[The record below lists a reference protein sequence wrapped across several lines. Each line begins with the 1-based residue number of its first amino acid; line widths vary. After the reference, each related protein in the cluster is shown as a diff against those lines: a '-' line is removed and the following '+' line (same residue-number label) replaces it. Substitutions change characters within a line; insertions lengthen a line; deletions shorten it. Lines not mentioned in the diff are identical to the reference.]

1 MRYYYCSHCDVGA
14 DETQVGSRRVC
25 PFCERSLKLTATTIV
40 AHANKM
46 RERSGEIV
54 GSFIVGDVTL
64 EWAQDLANEDGS
76 IHIDQLMDLAHDQ
89 EKLDMIEFLLGVGLY
104 TDYVFLED

>member
-14 DETQVGSRRVC
+14 DETQVGSRRLC

-40 AHANKM
+40 AHANKK
-46 RERSGEIV
+46 RERSGEVV
-54 GSFIVGDVTL
+54 GSFVVNGETL
-64 EWAQDLANEDGS
+64 EWAKDLADEDGS
-76 IHIDQLMDLAHDQ
+76 IHVDTLMDLAHDQ
-89 EKLDMIEFLLGVGLY
+89 EKLDMIEFLMGVGLH